1 MPAPEALST
10 LGTRLCTTFIKIYGW
25 QTAVEHHV
33 AWSATHS
40 SQAWASQNDL
50 RNRQGTA
57 RQGKPGQPSPR
68 AGIGTLCPLTTLVP
82 WQDWHRTGALET
94 KGRTTSWPGQA
105 RLPEMSKQV
114 LVPGS
119 PEALPS
125 TGAPGQKSCRSRVRL
140 CLCSL
145 TPGPGSPKVSFL
157 ATNQYFLQDKL
168 ETCLFSLSKF
178 RQKGLHTRQ
187 DSTKNNFCRPC
198 WKLQVPAAPAP
209 CLSRFQKVRLS
220 KAG

>member
-1 MPAPEALST
+1 MHVHEDLRMAESSEST
-10 LGTRLCTTFIKIYGW
+10 
-25 QTAVEHHV
+25 EHRM
-33 AWSATHS
+33 AGSAAHS

-68 AGIGTLCPLTTLVP
+68 AGIGTLCPLTTLAP
-82 WQDWHRTGALET
+82 WQDWHRTGARQGQEA
-94 KGRTTSWPGQA
+94 KGRTTSWPGRA
-105 RLPEMSKQV
+105 RFPEMSKQV

-125 TGAPGQKSCRSRVRL
+125 TGAPGHKSCRSRVRL

-157 ATNQYFLQDKL
+157 ATNQYFLQDKPRDVL
-168 ETCLFSLSKF
+168 VFTF
-178 RQKGLHTRQ
+178 
-187 DSTKNNFCRPC
+187 
-198 WKLQVPAAPAP
+198 
-209 CLSRFQKVRLS
+209 
-220 KAG
+220 